1 MPLWP
6 SNLCR
11 HAGGR
16 AIDDAGG
23 RECVGPDPVFRLPAV
38 APHPPI
44 HMTNAVLELRDVVK
58 AYGDRRILDGV
69 SFGVRKGETK
79 IIIGASG
86 SGKSTILK
94 LVMGLERPDEGQ
106 IFVNGEEITQLKER
120 DMVRVRQS
128 MGMVFQESALFDS
141 LSVRENVAYR
151 LYEIGTG
158 EDEIEQRVRKGLGF
172 VGLEDAIDKTPA
184 ELSGGMKRLV
194 ALARALIG
202 EPEIML
208 YDEPT
213 AGLDPVTSRKINELI
228 IALRDINN
236 VTGVFV
242 THRMRDAFTLAT
254 EYASNGDGQVRF
266 QSEDNFMCIANTR
279 FLMLRDG
286 KIIFEGPDEV
296 LRRSNDDYIK
306 RFLA

>member
-1 MPLWP
+1 MTEPILEMKNVVKYYGHTAVLNGI
-6 SNLCR
+6 SFS
-11 HAGGR
+11 
-16 AIDDAGG
+16 
-23 RECVGPDPVFRLPAV
+23 VFR
-38 APHPPI
+38 
-44 HMTNAVLELRDVVK
+44 
-58 AYGDRRILDGV
+58 
-69 SFGVRKGETK
+69 GETK

-94 LVMGLERPDEGQ
+94 LIMGLDKPDAGR
-106 IFVNGEEITQLKER
+106 IFVEGEDITKFSERQL
-120 DMVRVRQS
+120 VSVRQKI
-128 MGMVFQESALFDS
+128 GMVFQESALFDS

-151 LYEIGTG
+151 LYELGVD
-158 EDEIEQRVRKGLGF
+158 EDEIDAKVRQSLGF
-172 VGLEDAIDKTPA
+172 VGLEEAIDKMPA
-184 ELSGGMKRLV
+184 ELSGGMKRRV

-213 AGLDPVTSRKINELI
+213 AGLDPVTSKKINELI
-228 IALRDINN
+228 ITLRDIKS

-254 EYASNGDGQVRF
+254 EYASNGGRQISF
-266 QSEDNFMCIANTR
+266 HTEDNFVCIANTR

-286 KIIFEGPDEV
+286 TIIFEGPDEV
-296 LRRSNDDYIK
+296 LRRSKDEYIK

>member
-1 MPLWP
+1 MT
-6 SNLCR
+6 
-11 HAGGR
+11 
-16 AIDDAGG
+16 
-23 RECVGPDPVFRLPAV
+23 E
-38 APHPPI
+38 PI
-44 HMTNAVLELRDVVK
+44 LEMKNVVKYYGDTAVLN
-58 AYGDRRILDGV
+58 GI
-69 SFGVRKGETK
+69 SFSLFRGETK

-94 LVMGLERPDEGQ
+94 LIMGLDKPDAGR
-106 IFVNGEEITQLKER
+106 IFVEGEDITKFNERQL
-120 DMVRVRQS
+120 VSVRQKI
-128 MGMVFQESALFDS
+128 GMVFQESALFDS

-151 LYEIGTG
+151 LYELGVD
-158 EDEIEQRVRKGLGF
+158 EDEIDAKVRQSLGF
-172 VGLEDAIDKTPA
+172 VGLEEAIDKMPA
-184 ELSGGMKRLV
+184 ELSGGMKRRV

-202 EPEIML
+202 EPETML

-213 AGLDPVTSRKINELI
+213 AGLDPVTSKKINELI
-228 IALRDINN
+228 ITLRDIKS

-254 EYASNGDGQVRF
+254 EYATNGGRQISF
-266 QSEDNFMCIANTR
+266 HTEDNFVCIANTR

-296 LRRSNDDYIK
+296 LRRSKDEYIK

>member
-1 MPLWP
+1 MTEPILEMKNVVKYYGDTAVLNGI
-6 SNLCR
+6 SFS
-11 HAGGR
+11 
-16 AIDDAGG
+16 
-23 RECVGPDPVFRLPAV
+23 VFR
-38 APHPPI
+38 
-44 HMTNAVLELRDVVK
+44 
-58 AYGDRRILDGV
+58 
-69 SFGVRKGETK
+69 GETK

-94 LVMGLERPDEGQ
+94 LIMGLDKPDAGQ
-106 IFVNGEEITQLKER
+106 IFVEGEEISKSNERQLIS
-120 DMVRVRQS
+120 VRQKI
-128 MGMVFQESALFDS
+128 GMVFQESALFDS

-151 LYEIGTG
+151 LYELGVD
-158 EDEIEQRVRKGLGF
+158 EDEIDAKVRQSLGF
-172 VGLEDAIDKTPA
+172 VGLEEAIDKMPA
-184 ELSGGMKRLV
+184 ELSGGMKRRV

-213 AGLDPVTSRKINELI
+213 AGLDPVTSKKINELI
-228 IALRDINN
+228 ITLRDIKS

-254 EYASNGDGQVRF
+254 EYASNGGRQISF
-266 QSEDNFMCIANTR
+266 HTEDNFVCIANTR

-286 KIIFEGPDEV
+286 TIIFEGPDEV
-296 LRRSNDDYIK
+296 LRRSKDEYIK